1 MTKRLRTIA
10 AVGALALGLGACGGD
25 DGDDATT
32 TGGDSG
38 MSVEI
43 LQPADGDAV
52 SLPFTLEVD
61 SSVELGTTDTGLHHV
76 HIFFDGDDSRYE
88 VIEDGNRET
97 REITADSPAVE
108 GLEPGEHVLNI
119 SLRNADHS
127 PAGAEAEVTVNVE
140 GAGAPPA
147 GDSESPSPAES
158 ESGPYDY

>member
-1 MTKRLRTIA
+1 MTKRLRTVA

-25 DGDDATT
+25 DGDDAATT

-43 LQPADGDAV
+43 LEPADGDTI

-61 SSVELGTTDTGLHHV
+61 SSAELGTTESGLHHV

-88 VIEDGNRET
+88 VIEDGNRVT

-127 PAGAEAEVTVNVE
+127 PAGAEAEITVDVG
-140 GAGAPPA
+140 GAGAPA

-158 ESGPYDY
+158 ESGPYGY